1 MDADGQVSWLQ
12 LEPVSGLE
20 DLAVL
25 AQAEGLGAAAADI
38 RNGRKLVDLELRQAL
53 AHGAPPE
60 LNPAFTI
67 GREENLL
74 GALFPVPP
82 ELCPDTANSYGR
94 WLARQEHRNVQG

>member
-1 MDADGQVSWLQ
+1 M
-12 LEPVSGLE
+12 P
-20 DLAVL
+20 
-25 AQAEGLGAAAADI
+25 
-38 RNGRKLVDLELRQAL
+38 VDLELRQAL

-82 ELCPDTANSYGR
+82 ELCPDTANRLRR